1 LLLLSTVD
9 YFNLSVFLLGGDQ
22 VTILMRE

>member
-1 LLLLSTVD
+1 LLSTVD